1 MKFASSK
8 TYILLL
14 AASFAVAACGRDHK
28 KPTYDYM
35 PHMNDSFAVKAQHL
49 GPFGEGMRVP
59 PAGTVAQDSPQ
70 PYKYTNDPEAAGR
83 ELRNPVARNK
93 EMLLK
98 GQKYFNT
105 YCMVCHGTKGEGNG
119 TIVPKFPQ
127 PPTLHSDKVR
137 NWPDGRIFH
146 VITAGQGLMP
156 SYATQL
162 TAEERWA
169 VVNYV
174 RVLQRAVNPTAAD
187 IRELELKKA
196 GR

>member
-8 TYILLL
+8 TYIILLV
-14 AASFAVAACGRDHK
+14 ASFTVVACGRDPK
-28 KPTYDYM
+28 KPAMDYM

-59 PAGTVAQDSPQ
+59 PAGTVAQNSPQ
-70 PYKYTNDPEAAGR
+70 PYKYASDAEAAGR

-93 EMLLK
+93 AMLLK

-105 YCMVCHGTKGEGNG
+105 YCMVCHGPKGEGNG

-127 PPTLHSDKVR
+127 PPSLHSDKVR
-137 NWPDGRIFH
+137 NWSDGRIFH
-146 VITAGQGLMP
+146 VATVGQGLMP
-156 SYATQL
+156 SYSGQL
-162 TAEERWA
+162 TEEERWA

-174 RVLQRAVNPTAAD
+174 RVLQRAVNPTEAD
-187 IRELELKKA
+187 IRELQQSKA